1 MFGMRVIDIV
11 LCVFSLVFVAVVVP
25 CAIVTWAQGDPF
37 QWSNYLCIAVSA
49 SAGYLIVE
57 LVCAMIFRPYRQS
70 WWHPFS
76 LFTFGYWKEG
86 LLARHRKDA
95 KESLSR
101 QLDRSICNSERV
113 ASQLSDLIPDIV
125 EKTAFE
131 NKLINGNGV
140 LIRSLRQGIVEEL
153 SARIQ
158 SESTDIACCA
168 REELDSLLKRCLD
181 GRESLSAFS
190 SSLTAA
196 IVSRMDWKKLEKRI
210 LHKLQGLNIESIV
223 DEECRDLRD
232 ASHDFVVRKLLPDLR
247 TGLTKISSEEI
258 AEQIVCKLGLAR
270 RMSDLVMDYDAR
282 GFHQAVMQMAGA
294 EFGFFRLI
302 GFLIGGAAGLISFVR

>member
-1 MFGMRVIDIV
+1 MNYKDTLLMNKTNFEMRGNLNVKEPV
-11 LCVFSLVFVAVVVP
+11 L
-25 CAIVTWAQGDPF
+25 
-37 QWSNYLCIAVSA
+37 
-49 SAGYLIVE
+49 VE
-57 LVCAMIFRPYRQS
+57 K
-70 WWHPFS
+70 
-76 LFTFGYWKEG
+76 WKNEK
-86 LLARHRKDA
+86 LYEEMNLNRKDA

-223 DEECRDLRD
+223 DEGCRDLRD

-270 RMSDLVMDYDAR
+270 RMSDLVMDFIR
-282 GFHQAVMQMAGA
+282 PSCRWRVRSLGFSG
-294 EFGFFRLI
+294 
-302 GFLIGGAAGLISFVR
+302 